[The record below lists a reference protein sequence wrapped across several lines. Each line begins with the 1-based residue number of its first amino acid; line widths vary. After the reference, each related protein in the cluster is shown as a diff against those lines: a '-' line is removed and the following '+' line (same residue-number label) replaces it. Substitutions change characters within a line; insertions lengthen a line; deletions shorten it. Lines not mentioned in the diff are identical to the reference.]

1 MCVVRIEMKICVC
14 ESEVICV
21 VQELLRQT
29 LLYLLSMQLTESLK
43 LGLMPVDRLANTPC
57 LPDLS
62 VTVCFS

>member
-43 LGLMPVDRLANTPC
+43 LGLTPVDRLANTPC